1 MVLPTLKIFKLV
13 LLAFN
18 LAHQTI
24 CVDRI
29 DWESI
34 IVVIDE
40 KVDIPLSLL
49 YSITGQE
56 RSRTRMLDLLCA
68 ILIFKHGH
76 AVISW

>member
-1 MVLPTLKIFKLV
+1 MLFLFSSYLTIT
-13 LLAFN
+13 FN
-18 LAHQTI
+18 SFIHIKNIQI
-24 CVDRI
+24 SF

-34 IVVIDE
+34 IVVIEE

-49 YSITGQE
+49 YSIPGQE